1 MQIVISLPDI
11 YIQRWF
17 DLKDRVGMKSMN
29 EFIVRAIGIGI
40 QTMDAATQI
49 MLNDDD
55 NNVVKFKSDYY
66 WGNEK

>member
-17 DLKDRVGMKSMN
+17 DLKDRVGMKSMD

-49 MLNDDD
+49 MLNDND

-66 WGNEK
+66 WGKEK

>member
-1 MQIVISLPDI
+1 
-11 YIQRWF
+11 
-17 DLKDRVGMKSMN
+17 MKSMD

-49 MLNDDD
+49 MLNNDD

-66 WGNEK
+66 WGKEK